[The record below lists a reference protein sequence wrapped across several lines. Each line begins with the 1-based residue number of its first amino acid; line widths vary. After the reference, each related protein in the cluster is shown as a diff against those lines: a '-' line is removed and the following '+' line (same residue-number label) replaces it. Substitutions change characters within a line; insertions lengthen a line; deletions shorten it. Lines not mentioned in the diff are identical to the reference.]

1 MTRNSQGRPTNRSLA
16 SHDCKN
22 GKTTWSKDKRHR
34 GGKGIWINQS
44 REGTK
49 PEVDAAGHIVY
60 RMTTG
65 KRKQT
70 LCFLMKNKQ
79 RVKFVLDP
87 QNMAMVCPAWL
98 DIRHKA
104 RSGNVQI
111 KNVCLDDPEAEF
123 AIRLLLDISHGNK
136 ETRENLKSAT
146 ARELWYVS
154 EIYNWLGRP
163 RFLRTPAMEFYR
175 SRCLRPSNV
184 PFIPPETI
192 ARGIQNLISQAK
204 GLRMVENWPLL
215 GVVAD
220 RFGLSNVRKD
230 VENTIV
236 MSCRGDGSSIIDRA
250 RRVST
255 PGQWAS
261 LQSLGFMD
269 ERLWLDR
276 GVRIDRIFDTL
287 RLLIEQVINFEA
299 GILPNE
305 SLFNTWSDNNIAPC
319 GECRPLPM
327 NTLIRAL
334 MAERLWPLS
343 AKSYQGSVNDLLEAL
358 EVAGG
363 SLGIHEFGG
372 SCNPYSHFLGNW
384 IFYFTGEVHA

>member
-1 MTRNSQGRPTNRSLA
+1 
-16 SHDCKN
+16 
-22 GKTTWSKDKRHR
+22 
-34 GGKGIWINQS
+34 
-44 REGTK
+44 
-49 PEVDAAGHIVY
+49 
-60 RMTTG
+60 
-65 KRKQT
+65 
-70 LCFLMKNKQ
+70 
-79 RVKFVLDP
+79 
-87 QNMAMVCPAWL
+87 
-98 DIRHKA
+98 
-104 RSGNVQI
+104 
-111 KNVCLDDPEAEF
+111 
-123 AIRLLLDISHGNK
+123 
-136 ETRENLKSAT
+136 
-146 ARELWYVS
+146 
-154 EIYNWLGRP
+154 
-163 RFLRTPAMEFYR
+163 MEFYR
-175 SRCLRPSNV
+175 SRCLRRSNV

-204 GLRMVENWPLL
+204 GLRMVENWLLL
-215 GVVAD
+215 GVVAE

-358 EVAGG
+358 EVAGR

>member
-136 ETRENLKSAT
+136 ETREDLKKAT

-175 SRCLRPSNV
+175 SRCLRRSNV

-204 GLRMVENWPLL
+204 GLRMVENWLLL
-215 GVVAD
+215 GVVAE

-261 LQSLGFMD
+261 LQSLGFM
-269 ERLWLDR
+269 
-276 GVRIDRIFDTL
+276 GTL
-287 RLLIEQVINFEA
+287 
-299 GILPNE
+299 P
-305 SLFNTWSDNNIAPC
+305 
-319 GECRPLPM
+319 
-327 NTLIRAL
+327 
-334 MAERLWPLS
+334 
-343 AKSYQGSVNDLLEAL
+343 
-358 EVAGG
+358 
-363 SLGIHEFGG
+363 
-372 SCNPYSHFLGNW
+372 PYC
-384 IFYFTGEVHA
+384 

>member
-1 MTRNSQGRPTNRSLA
+1 
-16 SHDCKN
+16 
-22 GKTTWSKDKRHR
+22 
-34 GGKGIWINQS
+34 
-44 REGTK
+44 
-49 PEVDAAGHIVY
+49 
-60 RMTTG
+60 
-65 KRKQT
+65 
-70 LCFLMKNKQ
+70 MKNKQ

-87 QNMAMVCPAWL
+87 KNMAMVCPAWL

-123 AIRLLLDISHGNK
+123 AIKLLLDISHGNK
-136 ETRENLKSAT
+136 ETRENLKTAT
-146 ARELWYVS
+146 ARELFYVG
-154 EIYNWLGRP
+154 EIFNWLGRP
-163 RFLRTPAMEFYR
+163 RFLRTPAMDLYR
-175 SRCLRPSNV
+175 SRCLRRSNV
-184 PFIPPETI
+184 SFIPPETI
-192 ARGIQNLISQAK
+192 ARGIQNLILQAK
-204 GLRMVENWPLL
+204 GLRMVEDWLLL

-230 VENTIV
+230 VENAVV
-236 MSCRGDGSSIIDRA
+236 MSCRSDGSSIVDRA
-250 RRVST
+250 RRFCT
-255 PGQWAS
+255 PGQWDS

-269 ERLWLDR
+269 ERMWLDR
-276 GVRIDRIFDTL
+276 RVRIDRIFDTL

-319 GECRPLPM
+319 GECTPLPM

-358 EVAGG
+358 EAVGRTM
-363 SLGIHEFGG
+363 GIHEFGN
-372 SCNPYSHFLGNW
+372 SCNPYSHFLGNLV
-384 IFYFTGEVHA
+384 FYSTEEVRA